1 MEKKEQAN
9 IILNR
14 VFGNDVKLPT
24 SMLSAVEDVLK
35 KDEVSKYHHIPTIHC
50 EDNPYALLLETKA
63 KKFILLY
70 YSLEERQT
78 YVFVY
83 KDDVEVRLV
92 TEILATEYALD
103 YSKELHQDYALY
115 KSYLQCDKVCATPFV
130 QREFMNDMDVAKRSL
145 WSDAFGW
152 GITDEVS
159 SEEIMEFNDEE
170 EVALKEYKV
179 SVSLSGYRDYIV
191 KAYSQDEAE
200 KMALNGEGDIVEEG
214 INLLELIP

>member
-9 IILNR
+9 IILNN

-35 KDEVSKYHHIPTIHC
+35 KDEVSKYHHIPTTHC

-63 KKFILLY
+63 KKFILVY

-115 KSYLQCDKVCATPFV
+115 KSYLQCDKVRSTPFV
-130 QREFMNDMDVAKRSL
+130 QREFMNDMDVAKRCL

-200 KMALNGEGDIVEEG
+200 KMALNGEGNIVEEG
-214 INLLELIP
+214 INLLEVIP